1 MAFSASLTL
10 QGTNAVIDLEGELDS
25 STAPV
30 FRSTIERAVGVEI
43 DTLMLE
49 MSKLEYM
56 SSAGLRGLVFASQ
69 KMGAGVEIVLVNP
82 NPAVAQTIQL
92 VGLTHSVT
100 IKDRVTER

>member
-30 FRSTIERAVGVEI
+30 FRSTIERAARVEI
-43 DTLMLE
+43 DTLVLE
-49 MSKLEYM
+49 MSKLAYM

-69 KMGAGVEIVLVNP
+69 KMAEGVEIVLVNP
-82 NPAVAQTIQL
+82 NPAVTQTIQL

-100 IKDRVTER
+100 IKDRVTE